1 MFLKKNSSST
11 PIIIIIITLITDEVS
26 KLLIS
31 LFFDEHSH
39 SKDIFFDYLRFTYI
53 TNDGIAFGFNP
64 FKQQIFL
71 FILSIFAVFFVIK
84 ILLNSSDT
92 PYLSQIG
99 LSLIIGGALG
109 NLVDRFF
116 TTFNIMGYTGV
127 IDFIDIGINH
137 YRFYIFNFAD
147 SFITIGIILYIYS
160 FIRLK
165 MDNER

>member
-1 MFLKKNSSST
+1 MFFKNFFYRISL
-11 PIIIIIITLITDEVS
+11 IIIITTLIIDQVS

-31 LFFDEHSH
+31 LFFDNHSH

-71 FILSIFAVFFVIK
+71 FILSIVAVFFVIK
-84 ILLNSSDT
+84 ILFDSSDA
-92 PYLSQIG
+92 PYSSQIG
-99 LSLIIGGALG
+99 LSLIVGGALG

-147 SFITIGIILYIYS
+147 LFITLGIILYIYS

-165 MDNER
+165 IDE